1 MTAPLDKYK
10 TEELGRRN
18 FNHKGPIIFNGKRS
32 AGTSDPFP
40 FNFTVGAS
48 MRKRHMEGR
57 KIQLEN
63 KNKREKCRGNS
74 HIF

>member
-18 FNHKGPIIFNGKRS
+18 FNHKKPIIFNEESLPGS
-32 AGTSDPFP
+32 SDPFHL
-40 FNFTVGAS
+40 NFTVGAS